1 MISAAAMMRDFMQEQ
16 TSVRPRTGGS
26 DPVIGEL
33 GRVVIRSLLTETSYS
48 TPLLTLDSL
57 CNVFMVR
64 ASVDGVALLSSLLP
78 PPLYLSRITC
88 LSAVPICAFSV

>member
-1 MISAAAMMRDFMQEQ
+1 MISAAAMTRDFMQEH
-16 TSVRPRTGGS
+16 TSVRPKTGGS
-26 DPVIGEL
+26 DPISGGL
-33 GRVVIRSLLTETSYS
+33 GRVVMRSLLTETSYS

-57 CNVFMVR
+57 CIVYVVR

-88 LSAVPICAFSV
+88 LSAVPTCAFSV